1 MLLLAIDT
9 ATPAVAVAL
18 RDEEGTRGESSQLT
32 KGGRHGELLAPA
44 IARLLDDAGAAPADL
59 TAVAVGVGPG
69 PFTGLRVGLVTAVAF
84 GDTLGIPVHG
94 ACSLDVLAWQ
104 SGRKEPFLVATD
116 ARRKEVY
123 WARYADARTPLT
135 EPAVGRPDELATAEP
150 VLGQAP
156 ALYPQ
161 HFPGGVAPEHPAASA
176 LAELV
181 ADQLARGEAPLPP
194 APLYLRRPDDRMP
207 GPRKQVLPAD
217 HPAPA

>member
-1 MLLLAIDT
+1 MLAIDT
-9 ATPAVAVAL
+9 ATPAVTVAL
-18 RDEEGTRGESSQLT
+18 RDAEGARGESSQLT
-32 KGGRHGELLAPA
+32 KGGRHGEMLAPA
-44 IARLLDDAGAAPADL
+44 IARLLDDAGAVPADL

-69 PFTGLRVGLVTAVAF
+69 PFTGLRVGLVTAAAF
-84 GDTLGIPVHG
+84 GDALGIPVYG

-104 SGRKEPFLVATD
+104 SGREQPFLVATD

-123 WARYADARTPLT
+123 WARYTDARTRRT
-135 EPAVGRPDELATAEP
+135 EPAVGRPHELATSEP

-156 ALYPQ
+156 ALYPE
-161 HFPGGVAPEHPAASA
+161 HFPGGVAPEYPSASA

-181 ADQLARGEAPLPP
+181 AAQLARGEDPLTP
-194 APLYLRRPDDRMP
+194 APLYLRRPDARAP